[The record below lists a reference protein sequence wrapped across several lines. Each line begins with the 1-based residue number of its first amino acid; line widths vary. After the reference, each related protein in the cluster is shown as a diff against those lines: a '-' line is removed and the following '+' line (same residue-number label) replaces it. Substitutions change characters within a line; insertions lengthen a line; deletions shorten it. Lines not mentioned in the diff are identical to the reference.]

1 MVYLWEREGA
11 GTTETAHR
19 PTSILQ
25 PNGSDPSGS
34 GSGFGTG
41 TGTGTGPGLAPAV
54 MAGGGASR
62 SSPAYYPPREVRSTP
77 ASVGSGAN
85 VRPLRVLEAHGS
97 GAVFD
102 VRWCAGGMVS
112 AGEDGAVGVWD
123 VDEEE
128 NNEEGEGGA

>member
-1 MVYLWEREGA
+1 
-11 GTTETAHR
+11 
-19 PTSILQ
+19 
-25 PNGSDPSGS
+25 
-34 GSGFGTG
+34 
-41 TGTGTGPGLAPAV
+41 
-54 MAGGGASR
+54 
-62 SSPAYYPPREVRSTP
+62 
-77 ASVGSGAN
+77 
-85 VRPLRVLEAHGS
+85 VLEAHGS